1 MKKVLV
7 TGADGFIGSHLVEL
21 LLKEGYSVKAFCL
34 YNSLGSWGW
43 IDNLSNDVKS
53 NIEVFLGDVRDY
65 QSVLQAFKGSEYI
78 FHLASLIAIPY
89 SYLAPHSYVET
100 NIMGTLNVLNAAKE
114 LDIERLIHTS
124 TSETYGT
131 AQYVPIDEK
140 HPLVGQSPYAATKI
154 AADQLALSYWRSFDI
169 PITVLRPF
177 NTYGPRQSERAVIP
191 TIISQIALGKD
202 KLSLGSLSPTRD
214 FNFVEDTCRAF
225 LEVSKSNMTIG
236 KTINAASN
244 FEISIAE
251 TALLISKIMNK
262 EIEINLDKER
272 LRPSNSE
279 VERLYGDNTL
289 IKKITNWKP
298 NYAGKEG
305 FNNGL
310 RITIDW
316 FTSSDNLKFYRSNKY
331 II

>member
-225 LEVSKSNMTIG
+225 LEVSKSNRTIG